1 MTEEVI
7 KSVQPLGFPW
17 ATQDPFLFCAYHNDD
32 YPAGNAEAG
41 PDESLEGRQIGQD
54 FTVKDGWRMYHGS
67 QVPGFP
73 AHPHRGFETVT
84 LVKSGIIDH
93 ADSLGA
99 AGRFGAGDAQWMTAG
114 SGVQHSE
121 MFPLLSSDQR
131 NPLELFQIWLNLPA
145 RSKMAD
151 PHFSMLWADTIP
163 KIDYRD
169 QQGRQ
174 TLIDVLAG
182 SLLDTETPTPPPD
195 SWAAENQNAVEIW
208 TLKMEPGAEWILP
221 GQPAGESG
229 STELS
234 RSLYFYRGSSVALS
248 GTDIQS
254 DQVVE
259 LNNVPQTAIVNGE
272 DPAYLLFLQGRPIAE
287 PVANH
292 GPFVMNTREELA
304 QAVRDYQ
311 QTEYGGWPWP
321 SREQVHSTEQQ
332 RFARHADGRHEVRPL

>member
-1 MTEEVI
+1 MIEKAI

-32 YPAGNAEAG
+32 YPEGNAEAG
-41 PDESLEGRQIGQD
+41 PDASLEGRQIGQD

-67 QVPGFP
+67 QIPGFP

-121 MFPLLSSDQR
+121 MFPLLSQDSR

-145 RSKMAD
+145 SQKMAD

-163 KIDYRD
+163 QHKHSDSQSRE
-169 QQGRQ
+169 

-182 SLLDTETPTPPPD
+182 SILDATTPAPPPD
-195 SWAAENQNAVEIW
+195 SWAASDNNAVEIW
-208 TLKMEPGAEWILP
+208 TLRMDPAAEWILP
-221 GQPAGESG
+221 SQPG
-229 STELS
+229 TEVN
-234 RSLYFYRGSSVALS
+234 RSLYFYRGESISLAETEVSNEKIINLNS
-248 GTDIQS
+248 TVDIR
-254 DQVVE
+254 
-259 LNNVPQTAIVNGE
+259 IVNGNK
-272 DPAYLLFLQGRPIAE
+272 PAYLLFLQGRPIGE

-292 GPFVMNTREELA
+292 GPFVMNTQEELA

-311 QTEYGGWPWP
+311 RTEYGGWPWP
-321 SREQVHSTEQQ
+321 SREHVHAQQEQ
-332 RFARHADGRHEVRPL
+332 RFARHANGRREERPL